1 MTKICTQTCDKATS
15 LNSYRGM
22 DNVFYTDSDLK
33 PWCRCMWRYWLSS
46 VWTDR
51 LSFQKSVDETFC
63 KRKDHP
69 HAVSVCKSREE
80 VCGQRDAPPAAPQ
93 LILFKRPASEVQRK
107 QHVHCEVIR
116 FSSSHFIAVY
126 SYLGRLQQDWTVRS
140 TWWVYM
146 YSVVLTG
153 LVFVIF
159 CCSTDR
165 QT

>member
-1 MTKICTQTCDKATS
+1 MTKICTQTCDKAIS

-51 LSFQKSVDETFC
+51 PSFRKSVDETFC

-80 VCGQRDAPPAAPQ
+80 EVRGQRDAPPAAPQ

-107 QHVHCEVIR
+107 QHVHCEVIC
-116 FSSSHFIAVY
+116 FFQLTLYSSLQLFRETPTRLDSKVNMMSLHVQRGSNWSGFCHF
-126 SYLGRLQQDWTVRS
+126 LL
-140 TWWVYM
+140 
-146 YSVVLTG
+146 
-153 LVFVIF
+153 
-159 CCSTDR
+159 
-165 QT
+165 